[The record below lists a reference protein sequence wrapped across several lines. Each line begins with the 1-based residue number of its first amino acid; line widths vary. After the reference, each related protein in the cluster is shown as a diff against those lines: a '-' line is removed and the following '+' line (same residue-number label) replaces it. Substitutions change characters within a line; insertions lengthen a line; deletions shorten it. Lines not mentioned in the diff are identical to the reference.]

1 MTSWSSALVTAAAL
15 ANTPAM
21 RPAPRLQPA
30 FRDTIPQ
37 RALADR
43 RSAFLPV
50 DGQTGTRATRH
61 AGSRQASWRSRLP
74 AVASA
79 RPWYA
84 SLEAEST
91 PRLGGGFEGGPLL
104 YLLDRDRL
112 RAAGQIEIHFARR
125 SPNRNRVGS
134 GERTPRGLRIAQLS
148 PEDIPRAPTAR
159 ESALLAQ
166 LLQLVQAHA
175 ALGGYRN
182 ARYSGASGRVVLA
195 ASVEIPVALADPL
208 LAQLATTGRLGMTA
222 ERDERGHPSDA
233 DPCWIGLDEGLP
245 WQLRVELR
253 RTGTGSDS
261 DYVLRGRFA
270 RGDETLDIEQPSFVM
285 PAGFLIH
292 GATLARADVGGD
304 IGPWRELRREPL
316 RIPAA
321 QLDEAIAQMA
331 GLSRL
336 LPLDLGADVPYRES
350 SVAPTPR
357 LRFATVDSGDRDVEA
372 TLDFRYGES
381 WLPCDAATR
390 HIADAAS
397 RRLLRR
403 DADAEAQA
411 LAILDALGFRSEPQS
426 DRARAGRHPTGSV
439 RLAID
444 RFESAARELL
454 AKGWT
459 LEVDTAP
466 LRAPGRSTA
475 RVRSGIDCFDLDGGI
490 AFGEEVAPFPAL
502 LAAARAGERFVS
514 LADGSRGLL
523 PRAWLERSAA
533 LAGVA
538 EEEDG
543 RLRFRVSQAS
553 LLDALLAAQ
562 DEVRAD
568 RRFSALRRRLS
579 SFSGIEPVAEP
590 DSFRGTLRE
599 YQRFG
604 LGWLAFLERFAVGGC
619 LADDMGLGKTVQVL
633 AHLATRANRRGRK
646 GQRRVQRPSLVV
658 APRSVLHGWVEEARR
673 FVPTLRVLRYDGAA
687 RAELRAGF
695 RNADL
700 VVTTYGTLRQD
711 IDALRKLRFDYA
723 ILDEA
728 QAIKNRESRTAKA
741 ARALR
746 AQHRLALTGTPIENH
761 LGELASLF
769 EFLNPGML
777 GRARGLSSLL
787 TDLRAPEQL
796 ALLARVLRPFLL
808 RRTKSEVLGELPE
821 KTEQTIFCE
830 LLPAQ
835 RRHYDELR
843 RHYQELLSER
853 VERVGIA
860 RSKIHVLE
868 ALLRLRQAACHPA
881 LIGRERAGEPS
892 AKLTTLFEQLEEVL
906 EEGHKALVFSQFTRL
921 LALVREGVEARGIDY
936 AYLDGRTRDRPARIE
951 RFQQDPACRLFLVS
965 LKAGGTGL
973 NLTAA
978 DYVFLLDPWW
988 NPAVEAQAIDRSH
1001 RIGQPR
1007 PVFAYR
1013 LVARD
1018 TVEEKILALQQQK
1031 RELAETVLGAGER
1044 SWIGRLSAEDL
1055 RELLS

>member
-1 MTSWSSALVTAAAL
+1 MPSAKRLPHEFHDAI
-15 ANTPAM
+15 
-21 RPAPRLQPA
+21 PR
-30 FRDTIPQ
+30 
-37 RALADR
+37 RALATR
-43 RSAFLPV
+43 RE
-50 DGQTGTRATRH
+50 GGRH
-61 AGSRQASWRSRLP
+61 AFWRSRLP

-91 PRLGGGFEGGPLL
+91 PRFDGGFEGGPLL

-112 RAAGQIEIHFARR
+112 SAAGQIEIHFARW
-125 SPNRNRVGS
+125 SPNLVGS
-134 GERTPRGLRIAQLS
+134 GERTPRGFRTAQLS
-148 PEDIPRAPTAR
+148 PEDIPRAPNAR

-195 ASVEIPVALADPL
+195 SSVEIPVALADPL
-208 LAQLATTGRLGMTA
+208 LAHLAATCRLGMTA
-222 ERDERGHPSDA
+222 ERNERGRSSDA
-233 DPCWIGLDEGLP
+233 DPCWLGLDEGLP

-253 RTGTGSDS
+253 RTDAGSDP
-261 DYVLRGRFA
+261 DYELRGRFA
-270 RGDETLDIEQPSFVM
+270 RGDETLDIEQPSYVM

-292 GATLARADVGGD
+292 GTILARADVGGD
-304 IGPWRELRREPL
+304 IGPWRELCREPL
-316 RIPAA
+316 RIPATH
-321 QLDEAIAQMA
+321 LDEAIAQMA

-336 LPLDLGADVPYRES
+336 LPLDLGAEVPYREA

-357 LRFATVDSGDRDVEA
+357 LRFAAIDSGDRDVEA
-372 TLDFRYGES
+372 KLDFRYGAS
-381 WLPCDAATR
+381 WLRCDAVTR

-403 DADAEAQA
+403 DADAEAHA
-411 LAILDALGFRSEPQS
+411 LAILDALGFRSDLAS
-426 DRARAGRHPTGSV
+426 DPTRAGQHPTGAV
-439 RLAID
+439 RLAIAS
-444 RFESAARELL
+444 FESAARELL

-459 LEVDTAP
+459 LEVDAAP

-475 RVRSGIDCFDLDGGI
+475 RVRSGIDYFDLDGGI
-490 AFGEEVAPFPAL
+490 AFGAEIAPFPAL

-538 EEEDG
+538 EAEDD
-543 RLRFRVSQAS
+543 RLRFRGSQAS

-568 RRFSALRRRLS
+568 RRFSALRRRLA
-579 SFSGIEPVAEP
+579 SFSGIEPVHEP

-633 AHLATRANRRGRK
+633 AHLATRANRRGSAGR
-646 GQRRVQRPSLVV
+646 RRVRRPSLVV
-658 APRSVLHGWVEEARR
+658 APRSVLHGWIEEARR

-695 RNADL
+695 RDADL

-728 QAIKNRESRTAKA
+728 QAIKNRGSHTARA
-741 ARALR
+741 ARSLR
-746 AQHRLALTGTPIENH
+746 AQHRLALTGTPLENH
-761 LGELASLF
+761 LGELESLF

-777 GRARGLSSLL
+777 GRARGFASLL
-787 TDLRAPEQL
+787 TDIRVLEQMEV
-796 ALLARVLRPFLL
+796 LARVLRPFLL
-808 RRTKSEVLGELPE
+808 RRTKSEVLGELPA
-821 KTEQTIFCE
+821 KTEQMILCD

-843 RHYQELLSER
+843 RHYRLQLSER
-853 VERVGIA
+853 VARVGIG

-881 LIGRERAGEPS
+881 LIDRERAGEPS

-921 LALVREGVEARGIDY
+921 LALVREGVEARRIDY

-1018 TVEEKILALQQQK
+1018 TVEEKMLSLQQQK
-1031 RELAETVLGAGER
+1031 RELADAVLGASER
-1044 SWIGRLSAEDL
+1044 SWLGTLSTEDL
-1055 RELLS
+1055 HELLS

>member
-1 MTSWSSALVTAAAL
+1 M
-15 ANTPAM
+15 P
-21 RPAPRLQPA
+21 PAPRWQPM
-30 FRDTIPQ
+30 FRDAFAQ
-37 RALADR
+37 RTLQDR
-43 RSAFLPV
+43 SNGRVLIGGRIGVF
-50 DGQTGTRATRH
+50 ATRR
-61 AGSRQASWRSRLP
+61 AGDRQTSWRSQL
-74 AVASA
+74 AQVASA

-84 SLEAEST
+84 SLEADST
-91 PRLGGGFEGGPLL
+91 LRPGGSFGAGPLL

-112 RAAGQIEIHFARR
+112 GDAGQLEIHFARR
-125 SPNRNRVGS
+125 SSNRGALGQSAS
-134 GERTPRGLRIAQLS
+134 GALRTAQLS

-175 ALGGYRN
+175 ALGGYGN
-182 ARYSGASGRVVLA
+182 ARYSGASGRVLLA
-195 ASVEIPVALADPL
+195 SSVEIPVALADPL
-208 LAQLATTGRLGMTA
+208 LAQLAATGRLGLTA
-222 ERDERGHPSDA
+222 EQDERGRASDA
-233 DPCWIGLDEGLP
+233 DPCWLTLDEGLP

-253 RTGTGSDS
+253 RAGAGSDA
-261 DYVLRGRFA
+261 DFELRGRFA
-270 RGDETLDIEQPSFVM
+270 RGEEALAIEQPSFVI

-304 IGPWRELRREPL
+304 IGPWQGLRKEPL
-316 RIPAA
+316 RIPRA
-321 QLDEAIAQMA
+321 QLDEAVARIA
-331 GLSRL
+331 GLPGL
-336 LPLDLGADVPYRES
+336 LPLDLGVDVPYREG

-357 LRFATVDSGDRDVEA
+357 LRFDAIEPGDRDVQA
-372 TLDFRYGES
+372 QLDFRYGDS
-381 WLPCDAATR
+381 WLPFDAKAR
-390 HIADAAS
+390 HIADAVS

-403 DADAEAQA
+403 DADAEAHA
-411 LAILDALGFRSEPQS
+411 LAILDALGFRGESES
-426 DRARAGRHPTGSV
+426 DPTRAGRASNRAFCLALTG
-439 RLAID
+439 
-444 RFESAARELL
+444 FESAACELL
-454 AKGWT
+454 EKGWA
-459 LEVDTAP
+459 LEVDASP

-475 RVRSGIDCFDLDGGI
+475 RVRSGIDFFDLEGGI
-490 AFGEEVAPFPAL
+490 AFDDELAPFPSL
-502 LAAARAGERFVS
+502 LAAARDGERFVR
-514 LADGSRGLL
+514 LADGSRALL

-533 LAGVA
+533 LADIA
-538 EEEDG
+538 EEEGD
-543 RLRFRVSQAS
+543 RLRFRVSQVS

-562 DEVRAD
+562 DAVRAD
-568 RRFSALRRRLS
+568 RRFSALRRRLA

-590 DSFRGTLRE
+590 AAFCGTLRE

-633 AHLATRANRRGRK
+633 AHLAARADRRGRSVR
-646 GQRRVQRPSLVV
+646 RRVRRPSLVV

-673 FVPTLRVLRYDGAA
+673 FVPSLRVLRYDGAA
-687 RAELRAGF
+687 RAEHRAGF
-695 RNADL
+695 RDADL

-711 IDALRKLRFDYA
+711 IEALREQRFDYV

-728 QAIKNRESRTAKA
+728 QAIKNPGSRTARA
-741 ARALR
+741 ARLLR
-746 AQHRLALTGTPIENH
+746 AEHRLVLTGTPIENH
-761 LGELASLF
+761 LGDLASLF

-777 GRARGLSSLL
+777 GRARGLSLL
-787 TDLRAPEQL
+787 RTEVRAPGQL
-796 ALLARVLRPFLL
+796 ALLSRVLRPFLL
-808 RRTKSEVLGELPE
+808 RRTKAEVLRELPA
-821 KTEQTIFCE
+821 KTEQTLLCE

-835 RRHYDELR
+835 RRQYDELR
-843 RHYQELLSER
+843 RHYQRELSER
-853 VERVGIA
+853 VERVGLS

-881 LIGRERAGEPS
+881 LIDRERAGEPS
-892 AKLTTLFEQLEEVL
+892 AKLATLFEQLDEVL

-921 LALVREGVEARGIDY
+921 LAWVREGVEARGIDY

-951 RFQQDPACRLFLVS
+951 RFQQDPNCRLFLVS

-988 NPAVEAQAIDRSH
+988 NPAVEAQAVDRAH

-1018 TVEEKILALQQQK
+1018 TVEEKILALQQHK
-1031 RELAETVLGAGER
+1031 RALAETVLGAGEK
-1044 SWIGRLSAEDL
+1044 SLVATLSAEDL